1 MLNLSQILQQTKHKA
16 TSSAITEQA
25 ENSLAEFATRALR
38 STVSTSVYEH
48 ADLEDVK
55 KRLISIEQNIVT
67 AEPRLDCQNV
77 KTLENDEKLVD
88 FVYLLDCLSAF
99 NEICDIYFQD
109 EKKENDWYAKQVK
122 AHLKSIDKFVDQL
135 AACISIHHDE
145 IQTDLDMNVAVFDSS
160 KTLATILKQQP
171 EFKQF
176 RKIAKR
182 RMDFSNQA
190 LNIRSL
196 SSIILL
202 KTKELLSVL

>member
-16 TSSAITEQA
+16 ASSAITEQA

-48 ADLEDVK
+48 VDLEDVK

-109 EKKENDWYAKQVK
+109 EKKENDWYEN
-122 AHLKSIDKFVDQL
+122 IY
-135 AACISIHHDE
+135 
-145 IQTDLDMNVAVFDSS
+145 
-160 KTLATILKQQP
+160 
-171 EFKQF
+171 
-176 RKIAKR
+176 RKLYI
-182 RMDFSNQA
+182 F
-190 LNIRSL
+190 
-196 SSIILL
+196 
-202 KTKELLSVL
+202 KTKRKKMIGMLSKLKRI